1 MTPMIRANLYP
12 IAAAIAAHDQS
23 AALDA
28 IASALEGETGKHW
41 QRDLPKLAAFIRDGI
56 PRFTVFARD
65 GNGKLPFL
73 AWSSLPGVGFCP
85 GAGDCLKF
93 CYSFKA
99 WRYPAAFSRQAQN
112 AWLLHSASGRRE
124 ILAALDQFKVP
135 GPLDFRLYV
144 DGDFSSVEHVV
155 FWFKAL
161 RARPWLAAY
170 GYSKSFKQLNA
181 AVRQYPFL
189 MPDNYRLNLS
199 SGHNHSPET
208 VRAIKELTIVR
219 GEFIA
224 VSLGRKVSTEDHGK
238 RAHNAELR
246 EAFARTDTRKA
257 FTCPGQCGTCTPRG
271 HACGSPR
278 FAGIPVIIATH

>member
-1 MTPMIRANLYP
+1 MHRDSLIP
-12 IAAAIAAHDQS
+12 ISAAIAAHNRSDT
-23 AALDA
+23 LRA
-28 IASALEGETGKHW
+28 IASALDGETGKHW
-41 QRDLPKLAAFIRDGI
+41 NRDLPKLASFIRDGV

-85 GAGDCLKF
+85 GAGDCLNF

-112 AWLLHSASGRRE
+112 SWLLDSAPGRRE
-124 ILAALDQFKVP
+124 ILAALDKFEVP
-135 GPLDFRLYV
+135 GPPYLRTIDFRLYV
-144 DGDFSSVEHVV
+144 DGDFTSIDHVA

-170 GYSKSFKQLNA
+170 GYSKSFKQLLA
-181 AVRQYPFL
+181 YTGPY
-189 MPDNYRLNLS
+189 PDNYLLNLS

-208 VRAIKELTIVR
+208 VRAIKRLPIAR

-224 VSLGRKVSTEDHGK
+224 VSLGRKVATSAHGT
-238 RAHNAELR
+238 RSHNIELR
-246 EAFARTDTRKA
+246 EAFARIDNRKA
-257 FTCPGQCGTCTPRG
+257 FTCPGQCGICTPKG
-271 HACGSPR
+271 HACGSYR
-278 FAGIPVIIATH
+278 FANVPVIIATH

>member
-1 MTPMIRANLYP
+1 MKRDNLYP
-12 IAAAIAAHDQS
+12 IAAAIAAHNQS

-28 IASALEGETGKHW
+28 IASALQGETGRYW
-41 QRDLPKLAAFIRDGI
+41 NRELPKLAAFIRDGI

-93 CYSFKA
+93 CYSFKS

-112 AWLLHSASGRRE
+112 AWLLDSASGRRE

-144 DGDFSSVEHVV
+144 DGDFTSVKHVA
-155 FWFKAL
+155 FWFDAI

-170 GYSKSFKQLNA
+170 GYSKSFKQLLA
-181 AVRQYPFL
+181 YTGSYPS
-189 MPDNYRLNLS
+189 NYLLNLS
-199 SGHNHSPET
+199 SGHKHTPET
-208 VRAIKELTIVR
+208 VRAIKRLAIVR

-224 VSLGRKVSTEDHGK
+224 VSLGRKISTKDHGK

-246 EAFARTDTRKA
+246 AAFSRTDTRKP
-257 FTCPGQCGTCTPRG
+257 FTCPGKCGTCTPRG

-278 FAGIPVIIATH
+278 FANVPVIIAAH

>member
-1 MTPMIRANLYP
+1 MKRDNLYP
-12 IAAAIAAHDQS
+12 IAAAIAAHNQS

-28 IASALEGETGKHW
+28 ISSALQGETGRYW
-41 QRDLPKLAAFIRDGI
+41 NRELPKLAAFIRDGS

-112 AWLLHSASGRRE
+112 AWLLDSASGRRE

-135 GPLDFRLYV
+135 GTLDFRLYV
-144 DGDFSSVEHVV
+144 DGDFGSVKHVA
-155 FWFKAL
+155 FWFDAL
-161 RARPWLAAY
+161 LARPWLAAY
-170 GYSKSFKQLNA
+170 GYSKSFKQLLA
-181 AVRQYPFL
+181 YTGQYPN
-189 MPDNYRLNLS
+189 NYLLNLS
-199 SGHNHSPET
+199 SGHKHTPET
-208 VRAIKELTIVR
+208 VRAIKRLRIVR

-224 VSLGRKVSTEDHGK
+224 VSLGRKVSAKDHGK

-246 EAFARTDTRKA
+246 EAFSRTDNRKA
-257 FTCPGQCGTCTPRG
+257 FTCPGKCGTCTPRG

-278 FAGIPVIIATH
+278 FANVPVIIATH